1 MSDGRTQEF
10 LADTSDQ
17 VSSDSP
23 LVFPVLS
30 FTGERIVPGAVSETL
45 FQEHEARYIFASR
58 FVKDKD
64 VLDVACG
71 TGIGTHYLLKAGAR
85 SCTGLDIDGQVID
98 YAKTIYKG
106 CEFAQGD
113 ATNVCASDC
122 CVDIVVSFETIE
134 HIKDHGKFLSEC
146 HRILRPGGILICST
160 PNRTMSRWA
169 PENPHHVREF
179 TVTEFRDVLEAVFSD
194 IKLFG
199 QQRMNVLL
207 YASQRVISR
216 ALHALRLMDTA
227 KRLVRW
233 KIAPPLALR
242 TEFGG
247 VPIDSGNEIRPYPR
261 ALLMQPRYV
270 IAVGRK
276 SP

>member
-1 MSDGRTQEF
+1 MRRK
-10 LADTSDQ
+10 LACDVTT
-17 VSSDSP
+17 SDSP
-23 LVFPVLS
+23 LVFPALP
-30 FTGERIVPGAVSETL
+30 FTGERIVPGAVSEGL
-45 FQEHEARYIFASR
+45 FREHEARYIFAGR

-113 ATNVCASDC
+113 ATNLCASDC
-122 CVDIVVSFETIE
+122 CADIVVSFETIE

-146 HRILRPGGILICST
+146 HRVLRPGGMLICST

-179 TVTEFRDVLEAVFSD
+179 TVAEFRQALEAVFTD
-194 IKLFG
+194 TKLFG
-199 QQRMNVLL
+199 QQRMSVLL
-207 YASQRVISR
+207 YASQRVVSR
-216 ALHALRLMDTA
+216 ALHALRLMAAA
-227 KRLVRW
+227 KRLLGW
-233 KIAPPLALR
+233 GPPPPLCRR
-242 TEFGG
+242 TEFGDLLMD
-247 VPIDSGNEIRPYPR
+247 PENEIQPCDGK
-261 ALLMQPRYV
+261 LLAQPRYFV
-270 IAVGRK
+270 AIAYKR
-276 SP
+276 